1 MRTSKA
7 VMRQA
12 LELNEADAW
21 VVNDEAFGVIGKSA
35 DALEGAI
42 AFAEKREPNWQ
53 GK

>member
-1 MRTSKA
+1 MKKSR
-7 VMRQA
+7 
-12 LELNEADAW
+12 ELNEDDSW
-21 VVNDEAFGVIGKSA
+21 MLNNDAFGMIGRSA